1 MNPERIAAILA
12 IGVVAITLTFVTSAP
27 RTVAGNVS
35 VPTSSSFHLVGDND
49 QAAATLHLVFDK
61 TVPAGTVLDMDVR
74 DDVVS
79 ERPEQKDAR
88 AKAGITASVTRNRD
102 LLNPNKDFPFGDF
115 GTFAAYD
122 PTGSDDHLTV
132 GLRLSPLRILYGTT
146 AADFLV
152 APHRLGLGLSFY
164 APPDLFGHV
173 FSHWGLG
180 IGRVWGFDDRPEAT
194 VGYLSFS
201 TVTF

>member
-12 IGVVAITLTFVTSAP
+12 IGVVAITLTFVTSTP
-27 RTVAGNVS
+27 RTVADNV
-35 VPTSSSFHLVGDND
+35 VIPTSSSFHLVGDND
-49 QAAATLHLVFDK
+49 QASGTLRLKFNQA
-61 TVPAGTVLDMDVR
+61 VPAGTVLDVDVR

-88 AKAGITASVTRNRD
+88 AKAGISASYVRNRD

-122 PTGSDDHLTV
+122 PSGADEHLVV
-132 GLRLSPLRILYGTT
+132 GLRVSPFRFLYGTT
-146 AADFLV
+146 AADGLLSN
-152 APHRLGLGLSFY
+152 HRLGLGLSFY

-173 FSHWGLG
+173 FAHWGLG
-180 IGRVWGFDDRPEAT
+180 IGRLWSFDDRPEAT

-201 TVTF
+201 TKIF